1 MADSE
6 PELGPARPPD
16 SYDGGGDLRR
26 PESPFSLDRR
36 LLREL
41 SVPEHMPAPHAI
53 GVPDPSLV
61 AVVAPRSQ
69 EGPSP
74 APPTATAATTLT
86 NLLDAK
92 RGKAGFDS
100 PDQVHINHRLAND
113 RQHLNPGRRLDR
125 LVADVFADAG
135 RGLHAYGSNLADV
148 WRLDDVLANIYLPDN
163 HADDNDR
170 FVAAGK
176 LTNQQSQAIV
186 VPDRAQRKT
195 RWDQPGRESDLDRQT
210 EHRQR
215 ASETVRPAPID
226 RRHGHHRP
234 DRDRLPRRDNRDD
247 RHGRQDRRRDDR
259 SEQHHPHR
267 DDRRYRDRDRDRD
280 RDRHSRAR
288 C

>member
-6 PELGPARPPD
+6 PELGPARPPAAD
-16 SYDGGGDLRR
+16 VVDDVGGGLQR

-53 GVPDPSLV
+53 GAPDPSLL
-61 AVVAPRSQ
+61 AVGPPPPAAP
-69 EGPSP
+69 
-74 APPTATAATTLT
+74 ATAATTLT

-100 PDQVHINHRLAND
+100 PDQVHLNYRLAHD
-113 RQHLNPGRRLDR
+113 RQLFNPGRRLDR

-148 WRLDDVLANIYLPDN
+148 WRLDDVLSNIYVPEN
-163 HADDNDR
+163 TADDNDR
-170 FVAAGK
+170 FVSAGK
-176 LTNQQSQAIV
+176 LATNQTQPAIV

-195 RWDQPGRESDLDRQT
+195 RWDQPGRESERRTHRESDRIRRDHPGRQIET
-210 EHRQR
+210 SHGSDTVGHR
-215 ASETVRPAPID
+215 T
-226 RRHGHHRP
+226 
-234 DRDRLPRRDNRDD
+234 DRDRLPRRDDRGRYRDD
-247 RHGRQDRRRDDR
+247 RDRRRRDDR
-259 SEQHHPHR
+259 SQPDHP
-267 DDRRYRDRDRDRD
+267 YRDRDRDRD

-288 C
+288 R